1 MTLVVD
7 RAGRVTALYTE
18 EIDLAVLGRPV
29 ITRASHVDAD
39 GSGRWWADLAPAG
52 GPALGPFAR
61 RGEALDA
68 ERAWL
73 EAHRLGGPR
82 HP

>member
-1 MTLVVD
+1 V
-7 RAGRVTALYTE
+7 GRV
-18 EIDLAVLGRPV
+18 
-29 ITRASHVDAD
+29 
-39 GSGRWWADLAPAG
+39 
-52 GPALGPFAR
+52 LGPFDLWC
-61 RGEALDA
+61 EALDA